1 MDLELLVRLALIVLG
16 IFFIILSAA
25 GGILELA
32 RRAGGLE
39 SANPLGSVTKL
50 LEALQALFTAL
61 AAAPTAAIVLIQ
73 GNPFQAP
80 TDVTPA
86 PIEAAVADMS
96 ECSGQATAFRPAA
109 PC

>member
-39 SANPLGSVTKL
+39 GANVNPLSNVTKL
-50 LEALQALFTAL
+50 LEALQALFAAL
-61 AAAPTAAIVLIQ
+61 AAAPTWLGLGGFGVLLILA
-73 GNPFQAP
+73 GALLPLGFL
-80 TDVTPA
+80 
-86 PIEAAVADMS
+86 
-96 ECSGQATAFRPAA
+96 SGLPL
-109 PC
+109 

>member
-61 AAAPTAAIVLIQ
+61 AAAPTWLGLGGFGVLLILA
-73 GNPFQAP
+73 GALLPLDFLR
-80 TDVTPA
+80 
-86 PIEAAVADMS
+86 
-96 ECSGQATAFRPAA
+96 GL
-109 PC
+109 